1 MGKKSQMLLITLVFL
16 IIMLAPLILG
26 KFFPLLKVMIMFYL
40 ALIIFL
46 FVRRILGTGILSYL
60 VSGILIYIFV
70 IKFYYLAVPV
80 YMLYLI
86 GSMMLSGIII
96 FGLQKHG

>member
-1 MGKKSQMLLITLVFL
+1 
-16 IIMLAPLILG
+16 
-26 KFFPLLKVMIMFYL
+26 MIGYFC
-40 ALIIFL
+40 LIIFT
-46 FVRRILGTGILSYL
+46 FVRGVLGSGILTYI
-60 VSGILIYIFV
+60 VSGLLIYIFV
-70 IKFYYLAVPV
+70 IKMWWLFAPA